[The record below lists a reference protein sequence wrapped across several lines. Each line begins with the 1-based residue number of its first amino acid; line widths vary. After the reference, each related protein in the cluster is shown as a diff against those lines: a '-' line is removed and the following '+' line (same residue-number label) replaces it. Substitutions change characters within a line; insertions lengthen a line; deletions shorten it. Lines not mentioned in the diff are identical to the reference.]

1 MTTRKQLYKIMSTF
15 SDDATYQDILW
26 HTYKSSV
33 QMDICYFAPIV
44 GIPIYILLMCIGWY
58 TKIWVINEMVMFIYI
73 VFRIYTINLD
83 PVIDKDTVDY
93 LNTIMKKNCKII
105 EDNQVHLLKD
115 NNDKLRIVVN
125 GEIVK
130 EKFPFQESIDKY
142 QVQKK
147 MYFVIDEKGHIY
159 QCTDHIL
166 LCDGQ
171 IVQEHE
177 ENQQKMPKQNR

>member
-1 MTTRKQLYKIMSTF
+1 MATRKQRYKIISTF
-15 SDDATYQDILW
+15 SDDAAYQDILW
-26 HTYKSSV
+26 NTYKCSV
-33 QMDICYFAPIV
+33 QMAMCDVAPILA
-44 GIPIYILLMCIGWY
+44 IPIYLGLVCIGLY
-58 TKIWVINEMVMFIYI
+58 SKIWFIPIIATFIYV
-73 VFRIYTINLD
+73 VFGIYISNLD

-105 EDNQVHLLKD
+105 EDNQAHLLKD

-147 MYFVIDEKGHIY
+147 MYFVIDEKGYIY
-159 QCTDHIL
+159 QCTDHVLI
-166 LCDGQ
+166 CDGQ
-171 IVQEHE
+171 IVPEFYG
-177 ENQQKMPKQNR
+177 